1 MASNRLGKNA
11 KMYRIPLT
19 GETEGTPVEI
29 TNIKDLTLDLGSEE
43 ADATTRGSGAFRE
56 TAVTFLTASLT
67 FGMQV
72 PAEGTTDA
80 NFDAI
85 ENAYLNKTT
94 VRAQALDGALDVE
107 GNKGLKSDWVVS
119 GFSRPQ
125 TLDGIQTCEVTMKP
139 GDNTSWVTIEKES

>member
-43 ADATTRGSGAFRE
+43 ADATTRGSGSFRE

-67 FGMQV
+67 FAMQI
-72 PAEGTTDA
+72 PAEGVTDA
-80 NFDAI
+80 NFNAI
-85 ENAYLNKTT
+85 RDAYLNKTT
-94 VRAQALDGALDVE
+94 VRAEVLDGARTVV
-107 GNKGLKSDWVVS
+107 GNEGLKSDWVVS

-139 GDNTSWVTIEKES
+139 GNNTSWITIEEES